1 MQEYLSKKNITSNDV
16 IKAANDKGLYIFSTM
31 FFEGDNINS
40 FLMEFDKN
48 PNSFAELINKD
59 LQDSINMIESE
70 NIYLDYKMFKP
81 TIDVVLN
88 GKYGEKFGV
97 TSE

>member
-1 MQEYLSKKNITSNDV
+1 
-16 IKAANDKGLYIFSTM
+16 M

-48 PNSFAELINKD
+48 PNAFTELIEQD
-59 LQDSINMIESE
+59 LQDSISMIESE

-81 TIDVVLN
+81 TIDCCFKWEIRRKIWHNKRVI
-88 GKYGEKFGV
+88 
-97 TSE
+97 

>member
-1 MQEYLSKKNITSNDV
+1 
-16 IKAANDKGLYIFSTM
+16 
-31 FFEGDNINS
+31 
-40 FLMEFDKN
+40 
-48 PNSFAELINKD
+48 
-59 LQDSINMIESE
+59 MIESE

-88 GKYGEKFGV
+88 GKYGEKFGI